1 MKQSRYYYGWA
12 ITWALAVTQTVGFG
26 ILFYAFSVFIKPME
40 ADLGWTR
47 AQTSG
52 AYSLALLLSGL
63 IALPIGRWVDRHGAR
78 LLMTLGSSL
87 GVLLVFAWSFVTD
100 IRFFYLIQ
108 AGIGVVMAATFYEV
122 AFTVVAVWFKRN
134 RKTAMLVVTLVAGLA
149 STIFIPL
156 STFLVEILSWR
167 EALRVLA
174 VILAIGTIPLHAFVL
189 RRNPQAMGLEPDGFK
204 KADDKAEISLSVKEA
219 LRSSSFW
226 WLAFAFTLDRITIIA
241 VAAHSVPMLLE
252 KGYSPATVAAAT
264 GAIGIMQL
272 AGRLFFTPNT
282 ARFSLTTLS
291 SVTFAF
297 HSLGILSLLFVPGV
311 ASIWLFASFH
321 GMANG
326 ASTLAR
332 AAIIA
337 DTFGS
342 ANYGSISGS
351 MATLIALF
359 QTIAPLGAGALHD
372 VAGNYNLVL
381 WILVACSGLAAIA
394 VLQARAKPQSE

>member
-1 MKQSRYYYGWA
+1 MKHSRFYYGWA
-12 ITWALAVTQTVGFG
+12 ITWALAITQTVGFG

-40 ADLGWTR
+40 ADLGWSR

-52 AYSLALLLSGL
+52 AYSVALLLSGL
-63 IALPIGRWVDRHGAR
+63 IALPIGRWVDKNGAR

-87 GVLLVFAWSFVTD
+87 GVLLLVAWSFVTD
-100 IRFFYLIQ
+100 IRVFYLIQ

-134 RKTAMLVVTLVAGLA
+134 RKTAMLIVTLVAGLA

-156 STFLVEILSWR
+156 TTFLIEILSWR

-174 VILAIGTIPLHAFVL
+174 VILAFGTIPLHALVL
-189 RRNPQAMGLEPDGFK
+189 RRSPETLGLEPDGLS
-204 KADDKAEISLSVKEA
+204 KANQAHETSLSVKEA
-219 LRSSSFW
+219 LNSSAFW
-226 WLAFAFTLDRITIIA
+226 WLALAFTLDRITIIA

-252 KGYSPATVAAAT
+252 RGYSPTTVAAAT
-264 GAIGIMQL
+264 GAIGVMQL
-272 AGRLFFTPNT
+272 AGRLFFSPST

-297 HSLGILSLLFVPGV
+297 HSLGILSLLFVPGL

-337 DTFGS
+337 ETFGS
-342 ANYGSISGS
+342 AHYGSISGS

-359 QTIAPLGAGALHD
+359 QTFAPLGAGALHD
-372 VAGNYNLVL
+372 WSGNYTAVL
-381 WILVACSGLAAIA
+381 WVLFSCSGLAAIA
-394 VLQARAKPQSE
+394 VLQARAKP